1 MKIKR
6 YLVRD
11 MQEAYM
17 AIRRDLGPDAVIIS
31 TRRVRQPGWKGL
43 FQPPHLEVTA
53 AVETKQ
59 MADSQVKKGG
69 LEEELAQIKK
79 SLEKLVSATQRTGGP
94 LGYYRQLM
102 LAQDMGEELVEE
114 LLSGLDEAIKPE
126 VMGETI
132 LARLVQHLSLA
143 RPPKKPEGRLR
154 ALVGPTGVGKTTTL
168 AKLAANFSLYR
179 HQQVG
184 LITLDTYRIG
194 AVEQLRTYA
203 EIMGLPLEVAM
214 TPQELKG
221 AVNKL
226 AHCDV
231 IFIDTA
237 GRPPDNKAQ
246 LAEIAGFLAAVRP
259 LEVYLVLSGTTRSKD
274 LLRAVEGYRH
284 LDFNYFIFTKL
295 DETTCPGVIARVVQV
310 TGVPVAYITTG
321 QNVPDDLEEADPY
334 TLAQLIWKAVTANGS
349 GGPSA

>member
-17 AIRRDLGPDAVIIS
+17 AIRKELGPDAVIIS
-31 TRRVRQPGWKGL
+31 TRRVRQPGWRGL
-43 FQPPHLEVTA
+43 FQPSKLEVVA
-53 AVETKQ
+53 AAEAKPANTP
-59 MADSQVKKGG
+59 AKGG
-69 LEEELAQIKK
+69 KLEEEIAQIKK
-79 SLEKLVSATQRTGGP
+79 SLEKLVSATQGAGGP

-114 LLSGLDEAIKPE
+114 LLSGLDEALKPE
-126 VMGETI
+126 VMGEAI
-132 LARLVQHLSLA
+132 LARLAQHLSIS
-143 RPPKKPEGRLR
+143 RSSKRPEGKIR

-179 HQQVG
+179 RKQVG

-221 AVNKL
+221 AVSKL
-226 AHCDV
+226 NYCDV

-246 LAEIAGFLAAVRP
+246 VAEIAGFLSAVRP
-259 LEVYLVLSGTTRSKD
+259 VEVYLVLSGTTRSRD
-274 LLRAVEGYRH
+274 LLKAVEGYRH
-284 LDFNYFIFTKL
+284 LEFNYFIFTKL
-295 DETTCPGVIARVVQV
+295 DETTCPGVIARVVQA

-334 TLAQLIWKAVTANGS
+334 SLAQLIWKAVTNNGS